1 MFPPKVS
8 RSTMAAHNLGS
19 VKVLVQP
26 ENDSLEAIAT
36 EFFSSRSVRTW
47 KQELGTAAVELHI
60 SELVDAEQVDAAV
73 AGDGLVQR
81 HLVGGFDELV
91 HEASSEGVLHP
102 EPGLGG
108 RGSQADEQ
116 VGLAGARVTDQ
127 AQRLPGADPGGA
139 GQGVD
144 GGGVDVRVG
153 VESKSS
159 SHFSRGK
166 PAALTRRA
174 VRRRARSSHS
184 ASSSSA
190 RKPR

>member
-1 MFPPKVS
+1 VVPVSTMFPPKVS

-47 KQELGTAAVELHI
+47 N
-60 SELVDAEQVDAAV
+60 
-73 AGDGLVQR
+73 R
-81 HLVGGFDELV
+81 
-91 HEASSEGVLHP
+91 SSAP
-102 EPGLGG
+102 
-108 RGSQADEQ
+108 RRSSSNEQ

-153 VESKSS
+153 VEVEVVEPLLPREAGGFDST
-159 SHFSRGK
+159 GGA
-166 PAALTRRA
+166 PAGPVVALGEQQLGEEATVGHLLLLRRNEHLLDPGPN
-174 VRRRARSSHS
+174 RRQPQRAAGLVNGRFGGLLGYPTT
-184 ASSSSA
+184 A
-190 RKPR
+190 PQ